1 MKVLVG
7 SKNPVK
13 IEATKEAFEK
23 YFYDIEVVGIEVY
36 SKASKQQIGIETFI
50 GAKIE

>member
-7 SKNPVK
+7 SRNQVK
-13 IEATKEAFEK
+13 IEATKKAFEK
-23 YFYDIEVVGIEVY
+23 YFYDIEVVGIEVD
-36 SKASKQQIGIETFI
+36 SKVSRQPIGIEMFI